1 MALQKNC
8 TTTQLAIAWVL
19 AQGEDI
25 VPLVGMS
32 RRARLGENLKAQDVT
47 LTKEELGEL
56 DRTFALGAITG
67 ERYPNLCCAGA
78 SAECVS

>member
-1 MALQKNC
+1 
-8 TTTQLAIAWVL
+8 LAIAWVL

-32 RRARLGENLKAQDVT
+32 RRACLGENLKALDVT
-47 LTKEELGEL
+47 LTKEELSEL

-67 ERYPNLCCAGA
+67 ERYPAQVRHL
-78 SAECVS
+78 SAK